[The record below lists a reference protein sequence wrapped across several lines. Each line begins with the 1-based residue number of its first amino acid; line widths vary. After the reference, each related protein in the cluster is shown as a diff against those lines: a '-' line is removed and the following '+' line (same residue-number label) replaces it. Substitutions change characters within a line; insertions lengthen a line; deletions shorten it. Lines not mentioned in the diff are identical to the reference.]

1 MHWPIGVLAG
11 IVMHWPDAG
20 RVAATNFVI
29 FSHWA
34 TILLKL
40 NLNLT
45 WVSQQ
50 CIGFS
55 ISKQCKFCCHTQLTP
70 KSCRT

>member
-29 FSHWA
+29 FSHRA
-34 TILLKL
+34 KD
-40 NLNLT
+40 
-45 WVSQQ
+45 
-50 CIGFS
+50 S
-55 ISKQCKFCCHTQLTP
+55 IKAESESDMGKPAVHWLQYI
-70 KSCRT
+70 